1 MKLVVVVN
9 GVRGLRASYTSTLL
23 ALAAVRRG
31 HAVGLVSVDE
41 LSYDHAVTGRVHWV
55 EPTAEEAADPA
66 ACLKRLRGP
75 AARVEDVPLAAM
87 DVVLLRNNP
96 LIAEARGVRF
106 NPALELGRRLK
117 EQGVLVLN
125 DPDGLRR
132 AGTKMYLS
140 AFPASIRPKTLITC
154 SLDRVRSFLSELRGS
169 AIIKPLQ
176 GFGGQNVFLLE
187 RKDRD
192 NWESIVSTV
201 RTGGY
206 FILQEYVA
214 AAARGDKR
222 VLLVGGVP
230 LEAEGKVAVYR
241 RLHAP
246 GELRNNIHAGGSRR
260 RCVLTPG
267 ERELCELVR
276 PRLVADGL
284 YFVGLDIAGDKI
296 LEINVFSPGGIH
308 NMNELY
314 KVDLGDA
321 VIADLERRM
330 KLRETYHEPIPA
342 HVFMRG

>member
-1 MKLVVVVN
+1 MKLVLVVN
-9 GVRGLRASYTSTLL
+9 GIRGLRATYTSTLL
-23 ALAAVRRG
+23 AFAAMRRG
-31 HAVGLVSVDE
+31 HAVGLTSVDE

-55 EPTAEEAADPA
+55 GEAS
-66 ACLKRLRGP
+66 GP
-75 AARVEDVPLAAM
+75 AAMLKKLRDPSALVEDLSLASV

-132 AGTKMYLS
+132 AGSKMYLG

-154 SLDRVRSFLSELRGS
+154 SLDRVRSFLREMRGS

-176 GFGGQNVFLLE
+176 GYGGQNVFLLE

-192 NWESIVSTV
+192 NWDSIVSTV

-206 FILQEYVA
+206 FILQDYVA
-214 AAARGDKR
+214 AAGRGDKR

-230 LEAEGKVAVYR
+230 LEANGKVAVYR
-241 RLHAP
+241 RMHAP
-246 GELRNNIHAGGSRR
+246 GELRNNMHMGGSRK
-260 RCVLTPG
+260 RCTLTPS
-267 ERELCELVR
+267 ERELCALVR

-330 KLRETYHEPIPA
+330 RLRDGYHEPMPA
-342 HVFMRG
+342 QVFMRG